1 MTLPGPNGG
10 SLHFGANCAV
20 PNSGPQDPGLHS
32 NSQDPGPSFHPQ
44 HHVSARPFFYIHP
57 PPPPPFLQYQWP
69 MPFSYNP
76 FAGYPG
82 MGYGMVMPS
91 FPPPPYMDPSAYLL
105 PQPHIQAVDYRRLL
119 HPQVHA
125 PSAPFHNPNQTRRT
139 RPPHTVQYRETMN
152 SEVQTEPTH
161 REAGGYGGGSP
172 LASSDSGNGTTSNSP
187 SSSSSPLKR
196 DPASVENHNLP
207 SSNAEDF
214 QLNKASKSITV
225 KHGSNIP
232 HPTKTVHSC
241 IRETQETQKSCTDT
255 ICQETV
261 PPCRS
266 AHCNMW
272 SVSSSDSMVPLC
284 SSSQEENEV
293 AKERR
298 VSIPDILM
306 SWGGGTPQSKVIKMT
321 DKMLPHCNH
330 QVSSQTELE
339 HERPLHRSPTVT
351 QDAPVMTDSTH
362 GNDAVGILSSKASET
377 FFKILK
383 LPKISDEQE
392 DGNETNLE
400 EDTPEVSHNEMPFNS
415 YRMRRK
421 MNESVWSVESLPL
434 FAPSKEW
441 LLQNGMLEPDV
452 IVEMTEEAE
461 NCEQSG
467 ESDDLIVQAGK
478 MKQHCRTPPK
488 VPELDYEMYA
498 SEMKGP
504 TQGQCI
510 TPENVP
516 LISMTGLQNK
526 IKSPLTAKDV
536 DENGSSEPEA
546 NRSPNQEP
554 LIVNGQ
560 KERSPCPLALEAVLL
575 LNPTVRKEISFADH
589 PIVQNVVDIEVED
602 ETRGNE
608 EVSRLRNEQLS
619 VPVAKPIMTEVSPSK
634 GHLVDC
640 GIQCT
645 ELQEQCPCRGVMDDM
660 ETKRHRLKYSDVKM
674 ANNGQDE
681 GFGGHVQR
689 NQKRHYQRRNKVS
702 EEYGR
707 QQEAFSGY
715 YGKSGKSRGGNG
727 RNTRC

>member
-10 SLHFGANCAV
+10 SLYFGANGAV
-20 PNSGPQDPGLHS
+20 PNSGPPDPGLHS
-32 NSQDPGPSFHPQ
+32 NSQDPGPLFHPQ
-44 HHVSARPFFYIHP
+44 HHVSARPLFYIHP
-57 PPPPPFLQYQWP
+57 QPPPPFHPYQWP

-105 PQPHIQAVDYRRLL
+105 PQPHMQAVDYRRLL

-125 PSAPFHNPNQTRRT
+125 PSAPFHNPNQIRRT
-139 RPPHTVQYRETMN
+139 RPPHTVQHRETMN

-161 REAGGYGGGSP
+161 REPGGSGGGS
-172 LASSDSGNGTTSNSP
+172 LVASSDSGHGTTSNSP
-187 SSSSSPLKR
+187 SSSSSPIKR
-196 DPASVENHNLP
+196 VCATVENHNLP
-207 SSNAEDF
+207 SSDTEDV
-214 QLNKASKSITV
+214 QLNEASKIITE
-225 KHGSNIP
+225 KHGSSIP
-232 HPTKTVHSC
+232 HLTKTVHSC
-241 IRETQETQKSCTDT
+241 IRETQKGRTDT

-261 PPCRS
+261 SSCRS

-272 SVSSSDSMVPLC
+272 SVSSSDSMVPIC

-306 SWGGGTPQSKVIKMT
+306 SWGGRTPQSKVIKMT
-321 DKMLPHCNH
+321 NKMLPHCNH
-330 QVSSQTELE
+330 QVLSQTELE
-339 HERPLHRSPTVT
+339 HESPLYLSPTVT
-351 QDAPVMTDSTH
+351 QDAPVMTDNTH
-362 GNDAVGILSSKASET
+362 GDDAVGFLSSKTSEA

-383 LPKISDEQE
+383 LPKVSDEQE
-392 DGNETNLE
+392 DGHETCLE

-415 YRMRRK
+415 YRTGRK

-452 IVEMTEEAE
+452 IVEITEETE
-461 NCEQSG
+461 NCEQSTEG
-467 ESDDLIVQAGK
+467 DNLIVKAGK
-478 MKQHCRTPPK
+478 MKRHCRIPPM
-488 VPELDYEMYA
+488 VPELDNEMYA
-498 SEMKGP
+498 YEMK
-504 TQGQCI
+504 GQCI
-510 TPENVP
+510 TPENIP
-516 LISMTGLQNK
+516 FISMTGLQDK
-526 IKSPLTAKDV
+526 IKSPLNAKDV

-546 NRSPNQEP
+546 NQSPNQEP

-560 KERSPCPLALEAVLL
+560 KERSPCPPALGAVLL
-575 LNPTVRKEISFADH
+575 LSSTLRKGISFADH
-589 PIVQNVVDIEVED
+589 LIVQNGVDIEVED
-602 ETRGNE
+602 ETCANE
-608 EVSRLRNEQLS
+608 EVSRLGNEQLC

-645 ELQEQCPCRGVMDDM
+645 ELQEPCSCREVMDDM
-660 ETKRHRLKYSDVKM
+660 ETKRRHPFKYSDVKM
-674 ANNGQDE
+674 ANKGQDE
-681 GFGGHVQR
+681 RCGGHLQR
-689 NQKRHYQRRNKVS
+689 NQKRHYQRRKKAS
-702 EEYGR
+702 
-707 QQEAFSGY
+707 
-715 YGKSGKSRGGNG
+715 GGNG